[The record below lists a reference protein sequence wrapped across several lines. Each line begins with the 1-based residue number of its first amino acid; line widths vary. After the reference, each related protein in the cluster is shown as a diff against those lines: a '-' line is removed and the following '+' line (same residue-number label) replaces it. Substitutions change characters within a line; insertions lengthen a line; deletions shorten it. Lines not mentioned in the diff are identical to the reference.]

1 MRPPARRSRNQEGCQ
16 GLRTPDSGLRVK
28 PWFAG
33 RESGLAW
40 GPGPEVRSPGL
51 CHPAQDI
58 RAKKPRL
65 LVRFA
70 AAWAAALVGA
80 CGDRTSARKP
90 ADDELTIVVQADKSR
105 VAAQEAAL
113 EEQRKQLGAERDRLR
128 KEAGRLSESKESP
141 QAKAQE
147 LVQRAVQLVRDQE
160 EFASRRERLVE
171 ERDVLV
177 QKALSPTSTQLAE
190 RERQL
195 TLREAGLAE
204 REKDLAS
211 REAALAGREAALAQR
226 EAQGDK
232 LAHRPAEK
240 AEPPARGAV
249 ERAYKGLVLAMEQRG
264 VVAADLAPAQQKA
277 LLDAAG
283 FRGGGDL
290 ARSMAA
296 IESLEASVGA
306 LSIDGEFV
314 ARKVQRVDAL
324 ARSGDA
330 KGREDVGRLLQEVA
344 RAYSDGR
351 YSEANRALNRIILLL
366 DRPRGESP

>member
-1 MRPPARRSRNQEGCQ
+1 MRPP
-16 GLRTPDSGLRVK
+16 
-28 PWFAG
+28 
-33 RESGLAW
+33 
-40 GPGPEVRSPGL
+40 
-51 CHPAQDI
+51 
-58 RAKKPRL
+58 RL
-65 LVRFA
+65 PVRFA
-70 AAWAAALVGA
+70 VAWAAALAGA
-80 CGDRTSARKP
+80 CGDRSSARKP

-113 EEQRKQLGAERDRLR
+113 NEQRKQLGVERDRLR

-171 ERDVLV
+171 ERDVLG
-177 QKALSPTSTQLAE
+177 QKFFSPASQLAE

-195 TLREAGLAE
+195 SLREAEVAE

-226 EAQGDK
+226 EAQCDK
-232 LAHRPAEK
+232 LAHRSAEK
-240 AEPPARGAV
+240 GEPLARGAV
-249 ERAYKGLVLAMEQRG
+249 EKAYKGLVFAMERKG

-277 LLDAAG
+277 LLDAASH
-283 FRGGGDL
+283 RGGGDL

-306 LSIDGEFV
+306 LSVDGEFV

-324 ARSGDA
+324 ARGADA
-330 KGREDVGRLLQEVA
+330 KVRGDVGRLLQEVA

-351 YSEANRALNRIILLL
+351 YSEANRALNKLILLL